1 MRSPISPIILF
12 CLSVAFPLSALGQ
25 DSGDNEID
33 NTEKADEKVEEKVE
47 NSNPAEETE
56 TEAEDQKEIVTK
68 LSITATERLL
78 KSMELEFEEIGNGIY
93 RFELD
98 DYKVLLYNKKRALQ
112 MYAGFAGFDVTLGR
126 INEWNRTKRFSKAYL
141 DDDDD
146 PCLESDLDLEGGVAT
161 AAIQEF
167 IETFRVSV
175 EMFREHITD

>member
-1 MRSPISPIILF
+1 MLGAP
-12 CLSVAFPLSALGQ
+12 SALPQQ
-25 DSGDNEID
+25 DDGDNGIE
-33 NTEKADEKVEEKVE
+33 NTEKAEEKVEEKAE
-47 NSNPAEETE
+47 NSKPEDSE
-56 TEAEDQKEIVTK
+56 EAEPEATDEKELVTK

-78 KSMELEFEEIGNGIY
+78 KSMELDFEEIGNGIY

-98 DYKVLLYNKKRALQ
+98 DYKVLLYNKKKALQ
-112 MYAGFAGFDVTLGR
+112 MYAGFSGFDVTLGR

-161 AAIQEF
+161 TAIQEF
-167 IETFRVSV
+167 IQTFRVSV

>member
-1 MRSPISPIILF
+1 MRLLTPIITL
-12 CLSVAFPLSALGQ
+12 CLLTFGAGTSLTAQ
-25 DSGDNEID
+25 DSGDID
-33 NTEKADEKVEEKVE
+33 KTEKADEKVEEKVE
-47 NSNPAEETE
+47 NTNPADPKEPETDP
-56 TEAEDQKEIVTK
+56 AEQGELVTK

-98 DYKVLLYNKKRALQ
+98 DYKVLLYNKKKALQ
-112 MYAGFAGFDVTLGR
+112 MYAGFSGFDVTLGR

-161 AAIQEF
+161 AAIEEF

-175 EMFREHITD
+175 EMFRAHITD